1 MKRSIIFLFLI
12 WNSVVCQQSFSQE
25 TESFQNK
32 LEVLELKKAE
42 VVTNEKEALKK
53 EVIVINKKLEQG
65 EISAEEADKL
75 KKGAA
80 QLHALNI
87 DNRLAI
93 IENSISLLKRNNENQ
108 LVVTD
113 EKNRL
118 SIEIGG
124 KEGFLKID
132 DKRNRYQHDI
142 KTYSNLV
149 VAFGLNNTITEG
161 QNLNDS
167 PYKVGGSRFFE
178 IGWAWDTR
186 VFKNT
191 NAVRFKYGISF
202 QYNGLKPKN
211 NMYFVEDGNQIVLEE
226 FLDNLD
232 KSKFRT
238 TNLVFPIHFEF
249 GPSKKIEK
257 ENSFRYST
265 KNKFKIGVGGYGGFN
280 IGNLQKLKYKQDG
293 YKVKEKSRKDYN
305 TNNFV
310 YGISAYIGKDDT
322 SFYVK
327 YDLNP
332 IFKNAVI
339 NQKNISFGVRFDL

>member
-1 MKRSIIFLFLI
+1 MKKEIIFLFLI
-12 WNSVVCQQSFSQE
+12 WNSVVCQQNFSQE
-25 TESFQNK
+25 VPSFQHK
-32 LEVLELKKAE
+32 LEVLVLKKAE
-42 VVTNEKEALKK
+42 VLANEKEALKK
-53 EVIVINKKLEQG
+53 EVIAIKKKLEQE
-65 EISAEEADKL
+65 EISVEEADKL
-75 KKGAA
+75 KKEAA
-80 QLHALNI
+80 QFHALNI

-93 IENSISLLKRNNENQ
+93 IENSISLLKRNNENK
-108 LVVTD
+108 LDKTD
-113 EKNRL
+113 DYSIA

-124 KEGFLKID
+124 KGGFLTID
-132 DKRNRYQHDI
+132 NKRSRHQHDI

-191 NAVRFKYGISF
+191 NAVRFKYGMSF

-211 NMYFVEDGNQIVLEE
+211 NRYFVEDGNQTILKE
-226 FLDNLD
+226 FSDNLD
-232 KSKFRT
+232 KSKFRM
-238 TNLVFPIHFEF
+238 TNLVFPIYFEF

-280 IGNLQKLKYKQDG
+280 IGNLQKLKYKQG
-293 YKVKEKSRKDYN
+293 GSKVKEKSRIDYN

-322 SFYVK
+322 SFYIK

-332 IFKNAVI
+332 IFKNATI
-339 NQKNISFGVRFDL
+339 NQNNISFGVRFDL